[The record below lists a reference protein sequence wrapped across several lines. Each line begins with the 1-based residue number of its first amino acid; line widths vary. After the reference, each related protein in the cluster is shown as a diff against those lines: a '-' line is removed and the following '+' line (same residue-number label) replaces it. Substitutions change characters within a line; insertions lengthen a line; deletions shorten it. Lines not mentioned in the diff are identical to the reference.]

1 MSGIRIKCSN
11 TEGHGEQTLCDVIR
25 NSCNDAIMQI
35 GQKLGVDRFCK
46 YMKLFGFG
54 SRTGLDLSGEAAGII
69 GDAETMGQV
78 DLATASFGQGFTCTM
93 VQEAAALASVING
106 GSYYRPHVVQ
116 NILDSGGNV
125 KKTFDRILMK
135 QILSD
140 DVSDMLRQYMK
151 ESVESGTS
159 RYAKVDG
166 YSMGGKTGTAQKIPR
181 GNGKYIVSWIGF
193 VPAANPKA
201 VIYCIVDE
209 PNVLDQADN
218 RFPQWISRDILRQML
233 PYLGI
238 YPDEPSDPAD
248 EYLYMDFDNPTGKKV
263 ITSAYEVTQGDDE
276 GETAEGA
283 EAAGTEGQTDEEAEP
298 ESYIADIDE
307 DGNLLNADGHFIDGE
322 GYLINDDLEYVDE
335 NDNVID
341 AQYRIRAGEKS
352 KAPGSSG
359 AANLPAARVSPN
371 ADTVADTNVP
381 EPQGNENEANTA
393 GGNTLQTY
401 GYTNEEA
408 GFEE

>member
-1 MSGIRIKCSN
+1 
-11 TEGHGEQTLCDVIR
+11 
-25 NSCNDAIMQI
+25 
-35 GQKLGVDRFCK
+35 
-46 YMKLFGFG
+46 
-54 SRTGLDLSGEAAGII
+54 
-69 GDAETMGQV
+69 
-78 DLATASFGQGFTCTM
+78 
-93 VQEAAALASVING
+93 
-106 GSYYRPHVVQ
+106 
-116 NILDSGGNV
+116 
-125 KKTFDRILMK
+125 
-135 QILSD
+135 
-140 DVSDMLRQYMK
+140 MLRQYMK
-151 ESVESGTS
+151 QSVENGTS

-193 VPAANPKA
+193 VPAENPQ
-201 VIYCIVDE
+201 VEIYCIVDE

-218 RFPQWISRDILRQML
+218 RFPQWIARDILRQML

-238 YPDEPSDPAD
+238 YPDEPSNPQN
-248 EYLYMDFDNPTGKKV
+248 EYLAMDFDNPTGTKV
-263 ITSAYEVTQGDDE
+263 ITSAYEVTLGDDE
-276 GETAEGA
+276 GETVERAED
-283 EAAGTEGQTDEEAEP
+283 AGTDGETDGEAEP

-381 EPQGNENEANTA
+381 EPQGNENEADTA

-408 GFEE
+408 GFEDM

>member
-1 MSGIRIKCSN
+1 MN
-11 TEGHGEQTLCDVIR
+11 YVMPLEEDVLPMHSSA
-25 NSCNDAIMQI
+25 NMDPVTGDSA
-35 GQKLGVDRFCK
+35 VF
-46 YMKLFGFG
+46 FG
-54 SRTGLDLSGEAAGII
+54 LSG
-69 GDAETMGQV
+69 T
-78 DLATASFGQGFTCTM
+78 
-93 VQEAAALASVING
+93 
-106 GSYYRPHVVQ
+106 
-116 NILDSGGNV
+116 
-125 KKTFDRILMK
+125 
-135 QILSD
+135 
-140 DVSDMLRQYMK
+140 
-151 ESVESGTS
+151 
-159 RYAKVDG
+159 
-166 YSMGGKTGTAQKIPR
+166 GKTTL
-181 GNGKYIVSWIGF
+181 S
-193 VPAANPKA
+193 
-201 VIYCIVDE
+201 
-209 PNVLDQADN
+209 AD
-218 RFPQWISRDILRQML
+218 PSRKLI
-233 PYLGI
+233 
-238 YPDEPSDPAD
+238 
-248 EYLYMDFDNPTGKKV
+248 
-263 ITSAYEVTQGDDE
+263 GDDE
-276 GETAEGA
+276 HGWSDDGIFNFEGGCYA
-283 EAAGTEGQTDEEAEP
+283 KCINLDEEAEP